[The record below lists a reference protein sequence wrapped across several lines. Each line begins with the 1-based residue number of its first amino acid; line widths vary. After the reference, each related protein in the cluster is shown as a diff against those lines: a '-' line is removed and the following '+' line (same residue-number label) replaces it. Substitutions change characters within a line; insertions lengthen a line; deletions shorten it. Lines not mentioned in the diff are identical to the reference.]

1 MKALLFGLLFLG
13 MKPDFMVIRSEYRAA
28 LTSPKHI
35 QNLKTSTK
43 PHIQD
48 ALSLAYYATA
58 VALEARESSW
68 VPTKIKLANSAHE
81 LLNKAVNK
89 DPNSIEIRFLRFSFQ
104 ANTPSMLGLQTH
116 ITSDK
121 SYLLSNIQTSHPL
134 WDVMKAYY
142 SQCSVLSSSEKQ
154 RLNRL

>member
-1 MKALLFGLLFLG
+1 MKALLFGLLFLSI
-13 MKPDFMVIRSEYRAA
+13 KPDFMVIRSEYRAA

-35 QNLKTSTK
+35 QTLKSSTK

-81 LLNKAVNK
+81 LLNKAVTK
-89 DPNSIEIRFLRFSFQ
+89 DPNSIEIRFLRFSFE

-116 ITSDK
+116 VSADK
-121 SYLLSNIQTSHPL
+121 TFLLANIQTSHPM
-134 WDVMKAYY
+134 WDVMHAYY
-142 SQCSVLSSSEKQ
+142 KQCSAFSTTEKQ